1 METKNE
7 ERNVKGGSPLSTGSS
22 GKSPKPRRTC
32 IQYLPKLKR
41 KCLHTVEQGYW
52 KCYQHRKSK
61 FPKPP
66 ECPVC
71 VSDLPGWCIPLKPCH
86 HWVCWNCIIQSGKE
100 NCPMCRCKIEVPKKH
115 LFMLHFYAKQLKA
128 HLERASL
135 DLIGSETVRNQIQEF
150 LDELIGGIEHDAVS
164 CSEIGEDNDSDGGP
178 DDGFTL

>member
-1 METKNE
+1 
-7 ERNVKGGSPLSTGSS
+7 
-22 GKSPKPRRTC
+22 
-32 IQYLPKLKR
+32 
-41 KCLHTVEQGYW
+41 
-52 KCYQHRKSK
+52 
-61 FPKPP
+61 
-66 ECPVC
+66 
-71 VSDLPGWCIPLKPCH
+71 
-86 HWVCWNCIIQSGKE
+86 
-100 NCPMCRCKIEVPKKH
+100 MCRCKIEVPKKH